1 MGIFSKLK
9 QAFGSNEDQDRYLS
23 GLDKSKKSF
32 SQRIR
37 KLALGFR
44 GVNEEFLEE
53 LMIALLEA
61 DIGIKTAQKIV
72 DAVENEAMDRH
83 LKTFQEISECLVEQ
97 MAELYNAHEDRPFQ
111 ENADGPT
118 VILMVGVNGSGKT
131 TTTAKLAKR
140 FTEANKSVVLAAADT
155 FRAGAVDQLA
165 QWAQRLDLPCIKGR
179 ENGDPSAVLVD
190 ACRYAKEHHA
200 DIVIGDTA
208 GRLQNKANLMKEL
221 EKMKRVVA
229 KEIPGAPH
237 EVWLVIDATTGQNGI
252 SQASVFMET
261 TDVSGIILTKTD
273 GTAKGGIAVAIQS
286 QLQIP
291 VKYIGVGE
299 SIEDLQKFD
308 ADQFVDALFSV
319 DQTAGDGEEER

>member
-97 MAELYNAHEDRPFQ
+97 LAVLYNSHEDRSFQ
-111 ENADGPT
+111 ENPGGPT

-140 FTEANKSVVLAAADT
+140 FMEANKSVVLAAADT

-165 QWAQRLDLPCIKGR
+165 KWAQRLDLPCIKGR

-273 GTAKGGIAVAIQS
+273 GTAKGGIVIAIRD
-286 QLQIP
+286 LLGLP
-291 VKYIGVGE
+291 VTYIGLGE
-299 SIEDLQKFD
+299 GVDDLRPFD
-308 ADQFVDALFSV
+308 INAYLYGLCEGILD
-319 DQTAGDGEEER
+319 DGAA

>member
-37 KLALGFR
+37 RLALGFS

-61 DIGIKTAQKIV
+61 DIGVKTAQKIV
-72 DAVENEAMDRH
+72 DAVENEAMDRR
-83 LKTFQEISECLVEQ
+83 LKTFSEISECLVEQ
-97 MAELYNAHEDRPFQ
+97 MAKLYTEHEDRPFQ
-111 ENADGPT
+111 ENPNGPT

-140 FTEANKSVVLAAADT
+140 FQEDKKSVVLAAADT

-165 QWAQRLDLPCIKGR
+165 KWAERLNLPCIKGR

-190 ACRYAKEHHA
+190 ACRYAKEHHS

-273 GTAKGGIAVAIQS
+273 GTAKGGIVIAIRD
-286 QLQIP
+286 LLGLP
-291 VKYIGVGE
+291 VTYIGLGE
-299 SIEDLQKFD
+299 GIDDLRPFD
-308 ADQFVDALFSV
+308 INAYLY
-319 DQTAGDGEEER
+319 GLCEGILNDGGA

>member
-61 DIGIKTAQKIV
+61 DVGIKTAQKIV

-111 ENADGPT
+111 ENANGPT

-131 TTTAKLAKR
+131 TTTAKLDKR

-165 QWAQRLDLPCIKGR
+165 KWAQRLALPCIKGR

-221 EKMKRVVA
+221 EKMKRVTA

-273 GTAKGGIAVAIQS
+273 GTAKGGIVIAIRD
-286 QLQIP
+286 LLGLP
-291 VKYIGVGE
+291 VTYIGLGE
-299 SIEDLQKFD
+299 GVDDLRPFD
-308 ADQFVDALFSV
+308 INAYLYGLCEGILD
-319 DQTAGDGEEER
+319 DGAA

>member
-37 KLALGFR
+37 RLALGFS

-61 DIGIKTAQKIV
+61 DIGVKTAQKIV
-72 DAVENEAMDRH
+72 DAVENEAMDRR
-83 LKTFQEISECLVEQ
+83 LKTFSEISECLVEQ
-97 MAELYNAHEDRPFQ
+97 MAKLYTEHEDRPFQ
-111 ENADGPT
+111 ENPNGPT

-140 FTEANKSVVLAAADT
+140 FQEDKKSVVLAAADT

-165 QWAQRLDLPCIKGR
+165 KWAERLNLPCIKGR

-190 ACRYAKEHHA
+190 ACRYAKEHHS

-261 TDVSGIILTKTD
+261 TDVNGIILTKTD
-273 GTAKGGIAVAIQS
+273 GTAKGGIVIAIRD
-286 QLQIP
+286 LLGLP
-291 VKYIGVGE
+291 VTYIGLGE
-299 SIEDLQKFD
+299 GIDDLRPFD
-308 ADQFVDALFSV
+308 INAYLY
-319 DQTAGDGEEER
+319 GLCEGILNDGGA

>member
-9 QAFGSNEDQDRYLS
+9 QAFGSNEDQDRYLR

-37 KLALGFR
+37 RLALGFS

-61 DIGIKTAQKIV
+61 DIGVKTAQKIV
-72 DAVENEAMDRH
+72 DAVENEAMDRR
-83 LKTFQEISECLVEQ
+83 LKTFSEISECLVEQ
-97 MAELYNAHEDRPFQ
+97 MAKLYTEHEDRPFQ
-111 ENADGPT
+111 ENPNGPT

-140 FTEANKSVVLAAADT
+140 FQEDKKSVVLAAADT

-165 QWAQRLDLPCIKGR
+165 KWAERLNLPCIKGR

-190 ACRYAKEHHA
+190 ACRYAKEHHS

-261 TDVSGIILTKTD
+261 TDVNGIILTKTD
-273 GTAKGGIAVAIQS
+273 GTAKGGIVIAIRD
-286 QLQIP
+286 LLGLP
-291 VKYIGVGE
+291 VTYIGLGE
-299 SIEDLQKFD
+299 DIDDLRPFD
-308 ADQFVDALFSV
+308 INAYLY
-319 DQTAGDGEEER
+319 GLCEGILNDGGA

>member
-37 KLALGFR
+37 RLALGFS

-61 DIGIKTAQKIV
+61 DIGVKTAQKIV
-72 DAVENEAMDRH
+72 DAVENEAMDRR
-83 LKTFQEISECLVEQ
+83 LKTFSEISECLVEQ
-97 MAELYNAHEDRPFQ
+97 MAKLYTEHEDRPFQ
-111 ENADGPT
+111 ENPNGPT

-131 TTTAKLAKR
+131 TTTAKLAKL
-140 FTEANKSVVLAAADT
+140 FQEDKKSVVLAAADT

-165 QWAQRLDLPCIKGR
+165 KWAERLNLPCIKGR

-190 ACRYAKEHHA
+190 ACRYAKEHHS

-273 GTAKGGIAVAIQS
+273 GTAKGGIVIAIRD
-286 QLQIP
+286 LLGLP
-291 VKYIGVGE
+291 VTYIGLGE
-299 SIEDLQKFD
+299 GIDDLRPFD
-308 ADQFVDALFSV
+308 INAYLY
-319 DQTAGDGEEER
+319 GLCEGILNDGGA

>member
-37 KLALGFR
+37 RLALGFS

-61 DIGIKTAQKIV
+61 DIGVKTAQKIV
-72 DAVENEAMDRH
+72 DAVENEAMDRR
-83 LKTFQEISECLVEQ
+83 LKTFSEISECLVEQ
-97 MAELYNAHEDRPFQ
+97 MAKLYTEHEDRPFQ
-111 ENADGPT
+111 ENPDGPT

-140 FTEANKSVVLAAADT
+140 FQEDKKSVVLAAADT

-165 QWAQRLDLPCIKGR
+165 KWAERLNLPCIKGR

-190 ACRYAKEHHA
+190 ACRYAKEHHS

-261 TDVSGIILTKTD
+261 TDVNGIILTKTD
-273 GTAKGGIAVAIQS
+273 GTAKGGIVIAIRD
-286 QLQIP
+286 LLGLP
-291 VKYIGVGE
+291 VTYIGLGE
-299 SIEDLQKFD
+299 GIDDLRPFD
-308 ADQFVDALFSV
+308 INAYLYGLCEGIL
-319 DQTAGDGEEER
+319 TDGGA

>member
-23 GLDKSKKSF
+23 GLNKSKKSF

-37 KLALGFR
+37 KLALGFS

-83 LKTFQEISECLVEQ
+83 LKTFGEISECLVEQ
-97 MAELYNAHEDRPFQ
+97 MEKLYTSYEDRAFN
-111 ENADGPT
+111 ENANGPT

-140 FTEANKSVVLAAADT
+140 FIENDKSVVLAAADT

-165 QWAQRLDLPCIKGR
+165 KWAERLNLPCIKGR

-190 ACRYAKEHHA
+190 ACRYAKEHHS

-273 GTAKGGIAVAIQS
+273 GTAKGGIVIAIRD
-286 QLQIP
+286 LLGLP
-291 VKYIGVGE
+291 VTYIGLGE
-299 SIEDLQKFD
+299 GVDDLRPFD
-308 ADQFVDALFSV
+308 INAYLYGLCEGLFN
-319 DQTAGDGEEER
+319 DGSA

>member
-37 KLALGFR
+37 RLALGFS

-61 DIGIKTAQKIV
+61 DIGVKTAQKIV
-72 DAVENEAMDRH
+72 DAVENEAMDRR
-83 LKTFQEISECLVEQ
+83 LKTFSEISECLVEQ
-97 MAELYNAHEDRPFQ
+97 MAKLYTEHEDRPFQ
-111 ENADGPT
+111 ENPDGPT

-140 FTEANKSVVLAAADT
+140 FQEDKKSVVLAAADT

-165 QWAQRLDLPCIKGR
+165 KWAERLNLPCIKGR

-190 ACRYAKEHHA
+190 ACRYAKEHHS

-273 GTAKGGIAVAIQS
+273 GTAKGGIVIAIRD
-286 QLQIP
+286 LLGLP
-291 VKYIGVGE
+291 VTYIGLGE
-299 SIEDLQKFD
+299 GIDDLRPFD
-308 ADQFVDALFSV
+308 INAYLYGLCEGIL
-319 DQTAGDGEEER
+319 TDGGA

>member
-37 KLALGFR
+37 RLALGFS

-61 DIGIKTAQKIV
+61 DIGVKTAQKIV
-72 DAVENEAMDRH
+72 DAVENEAMDRR
-83 LKTFQEISECLVEQ
+83 LKTFSEISECLVEQ
-97 MAELYNAHEDRPFQ
+97 MAKLYTEPEDRPFQ
-111 ENADGPT
+111 ENPNGPT

-140 FTEANKSVVLAAADT
+140 FQEDKKSVVLAAADT

-165 QWAQRLDLPCIKGR
+165 KWAERLNLPCIKGR

-190 ACRYAKEHHA
+190 ACRYAKEHHS
-200 DIVIGDTA
+200 DIEIGDTA

-261 TDVSGIILTKTD
+261 TDVNGIILTKTD
-273 GTAKGGIAVAIQS
+273 GTAKGGIVIAIRD
-286 QLQIP
+286 LLGLP
-291 VKYIGVGE
+291 VTYIGLGE
-299 SIEDLQKFD
+299 GIDDLRPFD
-308 ADQFVDALFSV
+308 INAYLY
-319 DQTAGDGEEER
+319 GLCEGILNDGGA

>member
-9 QAFGSNEDQDRYLS
+9 NAFSSKSDGDRYLS
-23 GLDKSKKSF
+23 GLDKSKKTF
-32 SQRIR
+32 AERIR

-44 GVNEEFLEE
+44 GVDEEFLED
-53 LMIALLEA
+53 LMVVLLEA

-72 DAVENEAMDRH
+72 DAVESEALDH
-83 LKTFQEISECLVEQ
+83 HYHSFEEISECLVEQ
-97 MAELYNAHEDRPFQ
+97 MANMYNAKEDEPTKT
-111 ENADGPT
+111 NPDGPT

-140 FTEANKSVVLAAADT
+140 FGEEGKQVVLAAADT

-165 QWAQRLDLPCIKGR
+165 RWAERLQVPCIKGR

-190 ACRYAKEHHA
+190 ACRYAKEQHM
-200 DIVIGDTA
+200 DVLIGDTA

-221 EKMKRVVA
+221 SKMKRVVE

-252 SQASVFMET
+252 SQAQIFMET
-261 TDVSGIILTKTD
+261 TDVSGIILTKMD
-273 GTAKGGIAVAIQS
+273 GTAKGGIVIAIRD
-286 QLQIP
+286 LLGLP
-291 VKYIGVGE
+291 VKYIGLGE
-299 SIEDLQKFD
+299 SADDLRPFD
-308 ADQFVDALFSV
+308 IDTYLYGLCEGILQH
-319 DQTAGDGEEER
+319 DGN

>member
-72 DAVENEAMDRH
+72 DAVENEAMDRR

-165 QWAQRLDLPCIKGR
+165 KWAQRVDLPCIKGR
-179 ENGDPSAVLVD
+179 EIGDPSAVVVD

-221 EKMKRVVA
+221 EKMKRVTA

-273 GTAKGGIAVAIQS
+273 GTAKGGIVIAIRD
-286 QLQIP
+286 LLGLP
-291 VKYIGVGE
+291 VTYIGLGE
-299 SIEDLQKFD
+299 GVDDLRPFD
-308 ADQFVDALFSV
+308 INAYLYGLCEGILDNGA
-319 DQTAGDGEEER
+319 A

>member
-37 KLALGFR
+37 RLALGFS

-61 DIGIKTAQKIV
+61 DIGVKTAQKIV
-72 DAVENEAMDRH
+72 DAVENEAMDRR
-83 LKTFQEISECLVEQ
+83 LKTFSEISECLVEQ
-97 MAELYNAHEDRPFQ
+97 MAKLYTEHEDRPFQ
-111 ENADGPT
+111 ENPDGPT

-140 FTEANKSVVLAAADT
+140 FQEDQKSVVLAAADT

-165 QWAQRLDLPCIKGR
+165 KWAERLNLPCIKGR

-190 ACRYAKEHHA
+190 ACRYAKEHHS

-261 TDVSGIILTKTD
+261 TDVNGIILTKTD
-273 GTAKGGIAVAIQS
+273 GTAKGGIVIAIRD
-286 QLQIP
+286 LLGLP
-291 VKYIGVGE
+291 VTYIGLGE
-299 SIEDLQKFD
+299 GIDDLRPFD
-308 ADQFVDALFSV
+308 INAYLY
-319 DQTAGDGEEER
+319 GLCEGILNDGGA

>member
-37 KLALGFR
+37 RLALGFS

-61 DIGIKTAQKIV
+61 DIGVKTAQKIV
-72 DAVENEAMDRH
+72 DAVENEAMDRR
-83 LKTFQEISECLVEQ
+83 LKTFGEISECLVEQ
-97 MAELYNAHEDRPFQ
+97 MAKLYTEHEDRPFQ
-111 ENADGPT
+111 ENENGPT

-140 FTEANKSVVLAAADT
+140 FLEDDKSVVLAAADT

-165 QWAQRLDLPCIKGR
+165 KWAERLSLPCIKGR

-190 ACRYAKEHHA
+190 ACRYAKEHHS
-200 DIVIGDTA
+200 DIIIGDTA

-261 TDVSGIILTKTD
+261 SDVTGIILTKTD
-273 GTAKGGIAVAIQS
+273 GTAKGGIVIAIRD
-286 QLQIP
+286 LLGLP
-291 VKYIGVGE
+291 VTYIGLGE
-299 SIEDLQKFD
+299 GIDDLRPFD
-308 ADQFVDALFSV
+308 INAYLYGLCEGILD
-319 DQTAGDGEEER
+319 DGGA

>member
-37 KLALGFR
+37 RLALGFS

-61 DIGIKTAQKIV
+61 DIGVKTAQKIV
-72 DAVENEAMDRH
+72 DAVENEAMDRR
-83 LKTFQEISECLVEQ
+83 LKTFSEISECLVEQ
-97 MAELYNAHEDRPFQ
+97 MAKLYTEHEDRPFQ
-111 ENADGPT
+111 ENPNCPT

-140 FTEANKSVVLAAADT
+140 FQEDKKSVVLAAADT

-165 QWAQRLDLPCIKGR
+165 KWAERLNLPCIKGR

-190 ACRYAKEHHA
+190 ACRYAKEHHS

-273 GTAKGGIAVAIQS
+273 GTAKGGIVIAIRD
-286 QLQIP
+286 LLGLP
-291 VKYIGVGE
+291 GTYIGLGE
-299 SIEDLQKFD
+299 GIDDLRPFD
-308 ADQFVDALFSV
+308 INAYLY
-319 DQTAGDGEEER
+319 GLCEGILNDGGA

>member
-37 KLALGFR
+37 RLALGFS

-61 DIGIKTAQKIV
+61 DIGVKTAQKIV
-72 DAVENEAMDRH
+72 DAVENEAMDRR
-83 LKTFQEISECLVEQ
+83 LKTFSEISECLVEQ
-97 MAELYNAHEDRPFQ
+97 MAKLYTEHEDRPFQ
-111 ENADGPT
+111 ENPDGPT

-140 FTEANKSVVLAAADT
+140 FQEDKKSVVLAAADT

-165 QWAQRLDLPCIKGR
+165 KWAERLNLPCIKGR

-190 ACRYAKEHHA
+190 ACRYAKEHHS

-261 TDVSGIILTKTD
+261 TDVNGIILTKTD
-273 GTAKGGIAVAIQS
+273 GTAKGGIVIAIRD
-286 QLQIP
+286 LLGLP
-291 VKYIGVGE
+291 VTYIGLGE
-299 SIEDLQKFD
+299 DIDDLRPFD
-308 ADQFVDALFSV
+308 INAYLY
-319 DQTAGDGEEER
+319 GLCEGILNDGGA

>member
-1 MGIFSKLK
+1 
-9 QAFGSNEDQDRYLS
+9 
-23 GLDKSKKSF
+23 
-32 SQRIR
+32 
-37 KLALGFR
+37 
-44 GVNEEFLEE
+44 
-53 LMIALLEA
+53 
-61 DIGIKTAQKIV
+61 
-72 DAVENEAMDRH
+72 
-83 LKTFQEISECLVEQ
+83 
-97 MAELYNAHEDRPFQ
+97 MAELYNAHEDRSFQ

-165 QWAQRLDLPCIKGR
+165 KWAQRLDLPCIKGR

-221 EKMKRVVA
+221 EKMKRVTA

-237 EVWLVIDATTGQNGI
+237 EVWLGIDATTGQNGI

-273 GTAKGGIAVAIQS
+273 GTAKGGIVIAIRD
-286 QLQIP
+286 LLGLP
-291 VKYIGVGE
+291 VTYIGLGE
-299 SIEDLQKFD
+299 GVDDLRPFD
-308 ADQFVDALFSV
+308 INAYLYGLCEGILD
-319 DQTAGDGEEER
+319 DGAA

>member
-72 DAVENEAMDRH
+72 DAVENEAMDRR

-97 MAELYNAHEDRPFQ
+97 MAELYTAHEDRPFQ

-165 QWAQRLDLPCIKGR
+165 KWAQRLDLPCIKGR

-221 EKMKRVVA
+221 EKMKRVTA

-273 GTAKGGIAVAIQS
+273 GTAKGGIVIAIRD
-286 QLQIP
+286 LLGLP
-291 VKYIGVGE
+291 VTYIGLGE
-299 SIEDLQKFD
+299 GVDDLRPFD
-308 ADQFVDALFSV
+308 INAYLYGLCEGILD
-319 DQTAGDGEEER
+319 DGAA

>member
-37 KLALGFR
+37 RLALGFS

-61 DIGIKTAQKIV
+61 DIGVKTAQKIV
-72 DAVENEAMDRH
+72 DAVENEAMDRR
-83 LKTFQEISECLVEQ
+83 LKTFSEISECLVEQ
-97 MAELYNAHEDRPFQ
+97 MAKLYTEHEDRPFQ
-111 ENADGPT
+111 ENPNGPT

-140 FTEANKSVVLAAADT
+140 FQEDKKSVVLAAADT

-165 QWAQRLDLPCIKGR
+165 KWAERLNLPCIKGR

-190 ACRYAKEHHA
+190 ACRYAKEHQS

-273 GTAKGGIAVAIQS
+273 GTAKGGIVIAIRD
-286 QLQIP
+286 LLGLP
-291 VKYIGVGE
+291 VTYIGLGE
-299 SIEDLQKFD
+299 GIDDLRPFD
-308 ADQFVDALFSV
+308 INAYLY
-319 DQTAGDGEEER
+319 GLCEGILNDGGA